1 MDQPQIQ
8 GCHARIHCH
17 HGRIRRRWQR
27 EHVRAGQVRR
37 VGSVARRMARRCG
50 GLLARGQRGVGG
62 DLRGQ
67 MASTAPLLLTPSLL
81 LSSSSGNVG
90 VGCQRLVG
98 NGGGGVRVAAWEAE
112 LPRQFPPAPSSLL
125 SDGTEVYGV
134 DDKSTTVMSG
144 SGVVVADA
152 RVVGSAAG

>member
-1 MDQPQIQ
+1 
-8 GCHARIHCH
+8 
-17 HGRIRRRWQR
+17 
-27 EHVRAGQVRR
+27 
-37 VGSVARRMARRCG
+37 MARRCG
-50 GLLARGQRGVGG
+50 GRLARGQQGVGG

-98 NGGGGVRVAAWEAE
+98 DGGGGVRVATWEAE
-112 LPRQFPPAPSSLL
+112 LPWQFPPAPSSLL